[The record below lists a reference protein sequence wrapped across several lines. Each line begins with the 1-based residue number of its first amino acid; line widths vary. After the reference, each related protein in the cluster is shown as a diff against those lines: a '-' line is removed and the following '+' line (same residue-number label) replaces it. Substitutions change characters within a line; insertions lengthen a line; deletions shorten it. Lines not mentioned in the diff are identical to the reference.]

1 MSKRRLGE
9 GWRERVNP
17 AFIRYN
23 RACRANAALVKI
35 KDQQAAKEAFDRQY
49 EEFCAASRGIH
60 EETAKLASSQSNRP
74 VADILKPL
82 DGEVWPWPVAG
93 EPGKGYLT
101 NPEASSFFRTLVF
114 LKYGLTFREL
124 VTEIERNPKAYRKWI
139 RIHEDYYRLR
149 FGKRSFDDLQLKFN
163 LTHFQ
168 VIERGLPF
176 GLRRL
181 NQWELADCFDE
192 ICPCGS
198 NQHSA
203 EYLGKLR
210 ARIVKALESLGE
222 RNTRATTVDTSGS

>member
-23 RACRANAALVKI
+23 RAFRANAGLVRI

-49 EEFCAASRGIH
+49 EELCAATRGLH
-60 EETAKLASSQSNRP
+60 EEAAKLASSQGNTP
-74 VADILKPL
+74 EADILKPL
-82 DGEVWPWPVAG
+82 DGEVWPWPPG
-93 EPGKGYLT
+93 ESGKAYLT

-114 LKYGLTFREL
+114 LKYGVTFREL
-124 VTEIERNPKAYRKWI
+124 VTEIEKNPKAYRKWI
-139 RIHEDYYRLR
+139 RVHEDYYRLR
-149 FGKRSFDDLQLKFN
+149 SGKRSLENLQLKFN
-163 LTHFQ
+163 LAHFQ
-168 VIERGLPF
+168 VIERGLAF
-176 GLRRL
+176 GLRQL
-181 NQWELADCFDE
+181 NQWELGDCLDD

-210 ARIVKALESLGE
+210 TRIVKALQSLGE
-222 RNTRATTVDTSGS
+222 RNTRPTTIDTSGS